1 MKIISTTLASVCLLS
16 LTACGNLQNW
26 NSDYLSGGEYLSND
40 HGMVINCYGNHISTK
55 HNSESEANKF
65 WQDNNLPKG
74 AADFV
79 CKDGKAYLPS
89 KVTDCQDNLIA
100 KQSGGIAQFK
110 LNNDF
115 PRYESG
121 NMVSYTMFNCQGGNV
136 IPVDY
141 TNKQLILMNAALNS
155 C

>member
-16 LTACGNLQNW
+16 LAACGNLQNW
-26 NSDYLSGGEYLSND
+26 NSSYLSGGDYLSND
-40 HGMVINCYGNHISTK
+40 DGMVIDCYGDLIGTNPNTVSAA
-55 HNSESEANKF
+55 ERF
-65 WQDNNLPKG
+65 WQANNLPKG
-74 AADFV
+74 TANFV

-89 KVTDCQDNLIA
+89 KVTDCQGNLIA

-110 LNNDF
+110 LNNNF

-121 NMVSYTMFNCQGGNV
+121 NMVSYTIFNCQGSNV

-141 TNKQLILMNAALNS
+141 TDIRR
-155 C
+155 